1 MKKRVGYYILFAV
14 LILAFLVTGCKKKAK
29 EDETSAKLTTQKE
42 TDVNTKAAIGPETKP
57 EIKTS
62 TEQATKEAA
71 TKVKSTEASETA
83 TKTLID
89 KNGSYYSKDDV
100 ALYIHTYGKL
110 PSNFITKTEAKSLGW
125 EGGSVEQY
133 AKGKAIGGDKFGNF
147 EGKLPSKKGRTY
159 TECDIDTYKKS
170 SRGAKRIIFSND
182 GLVYYTEDHYETFT
196 LLYGEV
202 N

>member
-1 MKKRVGYYILFAV
+1 VKKRVSYYILFAV
-14 LILAFLVTGCKKKAK
+14 LILAFLVTGCKKKDK
-29 EDETSAKLTTQKE
+29 EDATSTKLTTQKE
-42 TDVNTKAAIGPETKP
+42 TGVNTKAATKVA
-57 EIKTS
+57 
-62 TEQATKEAA
+62 TEQET
-71 TKVKSTEASETA
+71 TKVQTISEKSTKTQAVSEKSTKAS
-83 TKTLID
+83 ID
-89 KNGSYYSKDDV
+89 ENGSYYSKDEV

-110 PSNFITKTEAKSLGW
+110 PSNFITKTEAKALGW

-133 AKGKAIGGDKFGNF
+133 AKGKAIGGDKFGNY

>member
-1 MKKRVGYYILFAV
+1 MKKRVSYYILFAV
-14 LILAFLVTGCKKKAK
+14 LILAFLVTGCKKKDK
-29 EDETSAKLTTQKE
+29 EEVTSTKATTEQETTS
-42 TDVNTKAAIGPETKP
+42 TKAA
-57 EIKTS
+57 
-62 TEQATKEAA
+62 TEQET
-71 TKVKSTEASETA
+71 TKVQTISEKSTKTQAVSEKSTKAS
-83 TKTLID
+83 ID
-89 KNGSYYSKDDV
+89 ENGSYYSKDEV

-110 PSNFITKTEAKSLGW
+110 PSNFITKTEAKALGW

-133 AKGKAIGGDKFGNF
+133 AKGKAIGGDKFGNY

>member
-1 MKKRVGYYILFAV
+1 MKKRVSYYILFAV
-14 LILAFLVTGCKKKAK
+14 LILAFLVTGCKKAK
-29 EDETSAKLTTQKE
+29 EEATSTKLTTQKE
-42 TDVNTKAAIGPETKP
+42 TYVNTKP
-57 EIKTS
+57 S
-62 TEQATKEAA
+62 TEQASK
-71 TKVKSTEASETA
+71 TA
-83 TKTLID
+83 TKPSID
-89 KNGSYYSKDDV
+89 KDGSYYSKDEV

-110 PSNFITKTEAKSLGW
+110 PSNFITKTEAKALGW

-133 AKGKAIGGDKFGNF
+133 AKGKAIGGDKFGNY

>member
-1 MKKRVGYYILFAV
+1 MKKRVSYYILFAV
-14 LILAFLVTGCKKKAK
+14 LILAFLVTGCKKRDN
-29 EDETSAKLTTQKE
+29 EDATSTKLTTQKE
-42 TDVNTKAAIGPETKP
+42 TDVNTKVATKAA
-57 EIKTS
+57 
-62 TEQATKEAA
+62 TEQET
-71 TKVKSTEASETA
+71 TKVQASTKAS
-83 TKTLID
+83 ID
-89 KNGSYYSKDDV
+89 KDGSYYSKDEV

-110 PSNFITKTEAKSLGW
+110 PSNFITKTEAKALGW

-133 AKGKAIGGDKFGNF
+133 AKGKAIGGDRFGNY